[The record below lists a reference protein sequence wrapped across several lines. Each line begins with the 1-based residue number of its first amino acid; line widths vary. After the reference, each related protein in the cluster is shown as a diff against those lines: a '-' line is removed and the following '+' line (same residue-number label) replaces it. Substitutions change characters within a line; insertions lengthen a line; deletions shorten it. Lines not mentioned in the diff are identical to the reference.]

1 MNYKILQENIG
12 IKSLKDVVLENKE
25 ITKNEINFLLNPTS
39 EYVENPF
46 KLKNMSEGIKLFME
60 ELEEESKIGVLVDS
74 DVDGFTSG
82 TLVYLFLINECQYP
96 KEKIQIFHHQKKTH
110 GLSNDKIFKEIK
122 KSDINFLIIP
132 DAGSNDITQI
142 KELLKIGK
150 RILILDHHQIN
161 DEEQNT
167 LFSDQNGNIVGVIIN
182 NQLDEYSNSFAGV
195 GVTYKFLTALT
206 EDELIHYMDLVAIG
220 NIADSMLIN
229 DFELRYVVDKGLKN
243 INNELIKEFIVDA
256 KLEEEDLTPTDISFN
271 VANKINAVIRYG
283 SLQEKEDLFKALIG
297 EEEEIEYTPRKS
309 KSNPNPQTE
318 IQTLQK
324 AMVRISKSIKTK
336 QDNAKKKSVEKCK
349 QFVIENNLNEN
360 KAIVIIDED
369 GEIIDRKIT
378 GLIAMNLVSIYRKSV
393 VLLGKTK
400 EKYTGSIRGYGVDS
414 FKDILETTEIV
425 KITGHNNSAGIEV
438 EFKDI
443 PRLIKRINRA
453 MEDIEVIPPCTL
465 VDCKIDLNN
474 IKEKEMQEVLNL
486 KPIWHQHCA
495 EPLFLIEDLIID
507 SKKIRNPYTTLITFN
522 VNGIEIKKEYCSGVW
537 KKEFLKED
545 VMKFGKPTLKCDL
558 IVKIDYDNYR
568 NKPCLSIVEAESEI
582 VKENKK
588 KDNIPF

>member
-82 TLVYLFLINECQYP
+82 ALVYLFLTNECQYP

-256 KLEEEDLTPTDISFN
+256 KLEEDLTPTDISFN

-309 KSNPNPQTE
+309 KNNPNPQTE

-349 QFVIENNLNEN
+349 QFVTENNLNEN

-369 GEIIDRKIT
+369 GELIDRKIT

-474 IKEKEMQEVLNL
+474 IKEREMQEVLNL
-486 KPIWHQHCA
+486 KPLWHQHCA

-507 SKKIRNPYTTLITFN
+507 SKKIRNPYATLITFN

-537 KKEFLKED
+537 KREFLKED
-545 VMKFGKPTLKCDL
+545 VVKFGKPTLKCNL

-568 NKPCLSIVEAESEI
+568 NKPCLSIVEAKSEVI
-582 VKENKK
+582 NNTK

>member
-82 TLVYLFLINECQYP
+82 ALVYLFLINECQYP

-110 GLSNDKIFKEIK
+110 GLSNEKVFKEIK

-256 KLEEEDLTPTDISFN
+256 KLEEDLTPTDISFN

-309 KSNPNPQTE
+309 KNNPNPQTE

-369 GEIIDRKIT
+369 SEIIDRKIT

-474 IKEKEMQEVLNL
+474 IKEREMQEVLNL

-537 KKEFLKED
+537 KREFLKED
-545 VMKFGKPTLKCDL
+545 VVKFGKPTLKCNL

-568 NKPCLSIVEAESEI
+568 NKPCLSIIEAESEVI
-582 VKENKK
+582 KDKK
-588 KDNIPF
+588 QGNIPF

>member
-110 GLSNDKIFKEIK
+110 GLSNEKVFKEIK

-256 KLEEEDLTPTDISFN
+256 KLEEDLTPTDISFN

-297 EEEEIEYTPRKS
+297 EKEEIEYTPRKS
-309 KSNPNPQTE
+309 KNNPNPQTE
-318 IQTLQK
+318 VQTLQK
-324 AMVRISKSIKTK
+324 AMVRISKSVKTK

-453 MEDIEVIPPCTL
+453 MEEVEVIPPCTL

-474 IKEKEMQEVLNL
+474 IKEREMQEVLNL

-545 VMKFGKPTLKCDL
+545 VVKFGKPTLKCNL
-558 IVKIDYDNYR
+558 IVKVDYDNYR
-568 NKPCLSIVEAESEI
+568 NKPCLSIVEAESEVI
-582 VKENKK
+582 KDKK
-588 KDNIPF
+588 QGDIPF

>member
-82 TLVYLFLINECQYP
+82 ALVYLFLINECQYP

-110 GLSNDKIFKEIK
+110 GLSNEKVFKEIK

-256 KLEEEDLTPTDISFN
+256 KLEEDLTPTDISFN

-309 KSNPNPQTE
+309 KNNPNPQTE

-369 GEIIDRKIT
+369 SEIIDRKIT

-474 IKEKEMQEVLNL
+474 IKEREMQEVLNL
-486 KPIWHQHCA
+486 KPLWHQHCT

-537 KKEFLKED
+537 KREFLKED
-545 VMKFGKPTLKCDL
+545 VVKFGKPTLKCNL

-568 NKPCLSIVEAESEI
+568 NKPCLSIIEAESEVI
-582 VKENKK
+582 KDKK
-588 KDNIPF
+588 QGNIPF

>member
-82 TLVYLFLINECQYP
+82 ALVYLFLINECQYP

-110 GLSNDKIFKEIK
+110 GLSNEKVFKEIK

-256 KLEEEDLTPTDISFN
+256 KLEEDLTPTDISFN

-309 KSNPNPQTE
+309 KNNPNPQTE
-318 IQTLQK
+318 VQTLQK
-324 AMVRISKSIKTK
+324 AMVRISKSVKTK

-349 QFVIENNLNEN
+349 QFVTENNLNEN

-507 SKKIRNPYTTLITFN
+507 SKKIRNPYATLITFN

-545 VMKFGKPTLKCDL
+545 VVKFGKPTLKCNL
-558 IVKIDYDNYR
+558 IVKVDYDNYR
-568 NKPCLSIVEAESEI
+568 NKPCLSIVEAESEVI
-582 VKENKK
+582 KDKK
-588 KDNIPF
+588 QGGIPF

>member
-82 TLVYLFLINECQYP
+82 ALVYLFLINECQYP

-256 KLEEEDLTPTDISFN
+256 KLEEDLTPTDISFN

-309 KSNPNPQTE
+309 KNNPNPQTE

-349 QFVIENNLNEN
+349 QFVTENNLNEN

-369 GEIIDRKIT
+369 GELIDRKIT

-474 IKEKEMQEVLNL
+474 IKEREMQEVLNL
-486 KPIWHQHCA
+486 KPIWHQHCT

-507 SKKIRNPYTTLITFN
+507 SKKIRNPYVTLITFN

-545 VMKFGKPTLKCDL
+545 VVKFGKPTLKCNL

-568 NKPCLSIVEAESEI
+568 NKPCLSIVEAESEVI
-582 VKENKK
+582 KDKK
-588 KDNIPF
+588 QDGIPF

>member
-82 TLVYLFLINECQYP
+82 ALVYLFLINECQYP

-110 GLSNDKIFKEIK
+110 GLSNEKVFKEIK

-220 NIADSMLIN
+220 NIADSMFIN

-243 INNELIKEFIVDA
+243 INNELIKEFVVDA
-256 KLEEEDLTPTDISFN
+256 KLEEDLTPTDISFN

-309 KSNPNPQTE
+309 KNNPNPQTE

-474 IKEKEMQEVLNL
+474 IKEREMQEVLNL

-545 VMKFGKPTLKCDL
+545 VVKFGKPTLKCNL

-568 NKPCLSIVEAESEI
+568 NKPCLSIVEAESEVI
-582 VKENKK
+582 KDKK
-588 KDNIPF
+588 QGDIPF

>member
-110 GLSNDKIFKEIK
+110 GLSNEKVFKEIK
-122 KSDINFLIIP
+122 KSDINFLIVP

-243 INNELIKEFIVDA
+243 INNELIKEFVIDA
-256 KLEEEDLTPTDISFN
+256 KLEEDLTPTDISFN

-309 KSNPNPQTE
+309 KSNPNPQAE

-474 IKEKEMQEVLNL
+474 IKEREMQEVLNL

-507 SKKIRNPYTTLITFN
+507 SKKIRNPYATLITFN
-522 VNGIEIKKEYCSGVW
+522 ANGIEIKKEYCSGVW
-537 KKEFLKED
+537 KREFLKED
-545 VMKFGKPTLKCDL
+545 VVKFGKPTLKCNL

-568 NKPCLSIVEAESEI
+568 NKPCLSIVEAESEVI
-582 VKENKK
+582 KDKK
-588 KDNIPF
+588 QGDIPF

>member
-82 TLVYLFLINECQYP
+82 ALVYLFLINECQYP

-110 GLSNDKIFKEIK
+110 GLSNEKVFKEIK

-243 INNELIKEFIVDA
+243 INNELIKEFVVDA
-256 KLEEEDLTPTDISFN
+256 KLEEDLTPTDISFN

-474 IKEKEMQEVLNL
+474 IKEREMQEVLNL
-486 KPIWHQHCA
+486 KPLWHQHCT

-545 VMKFGKPTLKCDL
+545 VVKFGKPTLKCNL

-568 NKPCLSIVEAESEI
+568 NKPCLSIVEAESEVI
-582 VKENKK
+582 KDKK
-588 KDNIPF
+588 QGDIPF

>member
-82 TLVYLFLINECQYP
+82 ALVYLFLINECQYP

-110 GLSNDKIFKEIK
+110 GLSNEKVFKEIK

-256 KLEEEDLTPTDISFN
+256 KLEEDLTPTDISFN

-474 IKEKEMQEVLNL
+474 IKEREMQEVLNL
-486 KPIWHQHCA
+486 KPIWHQHCT

-507 SKKIRNPYTTLITFN
+507 SKKIRNPYATLITFN
-522 VNGIEIKKEYCSGVW
+522 ANGIEIKKEYCSGVW
-537 KKEFLKED
+537 KREFLKED
-545 VMKFGKPTLKCDL
+545 VVKFGKPTLKCNL

-568 NKPCLSIVEAESEI
+568 NKPCLSIVEAESEVI
-582 VKENKK
+582 KDKK
-588 KDNIPF
+588 QDGIPF

>member
-82 TLVYLFLINECQYP
+82 ALVYLFLINECQYP

-110 GLSNDKIFKEIK
+110 GLSNEKVFKEIK

-243 INNELIKEFIVDA
+243 INNELIKEFIIDA
-256 KLEEEDLTPTDISFN
+256 KLEEDLTPTDISFN

-349 QFVIENNLNEN
+349 QFVVENNLNEN

-474 IKEKEMQEVLNL
+474 IKEREMQEVLNL

-507 SKKIRNPYTTLITFN
+507 SKKIRNPYATLITFN

-545 VMKFGKPTLKCDL
+545 VMKFGKPTLKCNL

-568 NKPCLSIVEAESEI
+568 NKPCLSIVEAESEVI
-582 VKENKK
+582 KDKK
-588 KDNIPF
+588 QDSIPF

>member
-82 TLVYLFLINECQYP
+82 ALVYLFLINECQYP

-243 INNELIKEFIVDA
+243 INNELIREFIVDA
-256 KLEEEDLTPTDISFN
+256 KLEEDLTPTDISFN

-309 KSNPNPQTE
+309 KNNPNPQTE

-349 QFVIENNLNEN
+349 QFVTENNLNEN

-369 GEIIDRKIT
+369 GELIDRKIT

-474 IKEKEMQEVLNL
+474 IKEREMQEVLNL

-507 SKKIRNPYTTLITFN
+507 SKKIRNPYATLITFN

-545 VMKFGKPTLKCDL
+545 VVKFGKPTLKCNL
-558 IVKIDYDNYR
+558 IVKVDYDNYR

>member
-110 GLSNDKIFKEIK
+110 GLSNEKVFKEIK

-206 EDELIHYMDLVAIG
+206 ENELIHYMDLVAIG

-243 INNELIKEFIVDA
+243 INNELIKEFVVDA
-256 KLEEEDLTPTDISFN
+256 KLEEDLTPTDISFN

-309 KSNPNPQTE
+309 KNNPNPQTE

-545 VMKFGKPTLKCDL
+545 VVKFGKPTLKCNL

>member
-82 TLVYLFLINECQYP
+82 ALVYLFLINECQYP
-96 KEKIQIFHHQKKTH
+96 KEKIQILHHQKKTH
-110 GLSNDKIFKEIK
+110 GLSNEKVFKEIK

-256 KLEEEDLTPTDISFN
+256 KLEEDLTPTDISFN

-309 KSNPNPQTE
+309 KNNPNPQTE
-318 IQTLQK
+318 VQTLQK
-324 AMVRISKSIKTK
+324 AMVRISKSVKTK

-349 QFVIENNLNEN
+349 QFVTENNLNEN

-369 GEIIDRKIT
+369 GELIDRKIT

-507 SKKIRNPYTTLITFN
+507 SKKIRNPYATLITFN

-545 VMKFGKPTLKCDL
+545 VVKFGKPTLKCNL
-558 IVKIDYDNYR
+558 IVKVDYDNYR
-568 NKPCLSIVEAESEI
+568 NKPCLSIVEAESEVI
-582 VKENKK
+582 KDKK
-588 KDNIPF
+588 QGGIPF

>member
-82 TLVYLFLINECQYP
+82 ALVYLFLINECQYP

-110 GLSNDKIFKEIK
+110 GLSNEKVFKEIK

-229 DFELRYVVDKGLKN
+229 DFELRYVVDKGLNN
-243 INNELIKEFIVDA
+243 INNELIKEFIIDA
-256 KLEEEDLTPTDISFN
+256 KLEEDLTPTDISFN

-309 KSNPNPQTE
+309 KNNPNPQTE

-486 KPIWHQHCA
+486 KPLWHQHCT

-507 SKKIRNPYTTLITFN
+507 SKKIRNPYATLITFN

-545 VMKFGKPTLKCDL
+545 VVKFGKPTLKCNL
-558 IVKIDYDNYR
+558 IVKVDYDNYR
-568 NKPCLSIVEAESEI
+568 NKPCLSIVEAESEVI
-582 VKENKK
+582 KDKK
-588 KDNIPF
+588 QGGIPF

>member
-25 ITKNEINFLLNPTS
+25 ITKNEISFLLNPTS

-82 TLVYLFLINECQYP
+82 ALVYLFLINECQYP

-110 GLSNDKIFKEIK
+110 GLSNEKVFKEIK

-206 EDELIHYMDLVAIG
+206 ENELIHYMDLVAIG

-243 INNELIKEFIVDA
+243 INNELIKEFIIDA
-256 KLEEEDLTPTDISFN
+256 KLEEDLTPTDISFN

-486 KPIWHQHCA
+486 KPLWHQHCT

-507 SKKIRNPYTTLITFN
+507 SKKIRNPYATLITFN

-545 VMKFGKPTLKCDL
+545 VVKFGKPTLKCNL
-558 IVKIDYDNYR
+558 IVKVDYDNYR
-568 NKPCLSIVEAESEI
+568 NKPCLSIVEAESEVI
-582 VKENKK
+582 KDKK
-588 KDNIPF
+588 QGGIPF

>member
-82 TLVYLFLINECQYP
+82 ALVYLFLINECQYP

-110 GLSNDKIFKEIK
+110 GLSNEKVFKEIK

-182 NQLDEYSNSFAGV
+182 NQLDEYSSSFAGV

-256 KLEEEDLTPTDISFN
+256 KLEEDLTPTDISFN

-486 KPIWHQHCA
+486 KPIWHQHCP

-507 SKKIRNPYTTLITFN
+507 SKKIRNPYATLITFN

-545 VMKFGKPTLKCDL
+545 VVKFGKPTLKCNL

-568 NKPCLSIVEAESEI
+568 NKPCLSIAEAESEI
-582 VKENKK
+582 IKENKK

>member
-82 TLVYLFLINECQYP
+82 ALVYLFLINECQYP

-110 GLSNDKIFKEIK
+110 GLSNEKVFKEIK

-243 INNELIKEFIVDA
+243 INNELIKEFIIDA
-256 KLEEEDLTPTDISFN
+256 KLEEDLTPTDISFN

-349 QFVIENNLNEN
+349 QFVTENNLNEN

-369 GEIIDRKIT
+369 GELIDRKIT

-474 IKEKEMQEVLNL
+474 IKEREMQEVLNL

-545 VMKFGKPTLKCDL
+545 VVKFGKPTLKCNL

>member
-60 ELEEESKIGVLVDS
+60 ELEEENKIGVLVDS

-82 TLVYLFLINECQYP
+82 ALVYLFLINECQYP

-110 GLSNDKIFKEIK
+110 GLSNEKVFKEIK

-243 INNELIKEFIVDA
+243 INNELIKEFIIDA
-256 KLEEEDLTPTDISFN
+256 KLEEDLTPTDISFN

-309 KSNPNPQTE
+309 KGNPNPQTE
-318 IQTLQK
+318 MQTLQK
-324 AMVRISKSIKTK
+324 AMVRISKSVKTK

-400 EKYTGSIRGYGVDS
+400 EKYTGSIRGYGVNS

-474 IKEKEMQEVLNL
+474 IKEREMQEVLNL

-507 SKKIRNPYTTLITFN
+507 SKKIRNPYATLITFN

-545 VMKFGKPTLKCDL
+545 VMKFGKPTLKCNL

-568 NKPCLSIVEAESEI
+568 NKPCLSIVEAESEVI
-582 VKENKK
+582 KDKK
-588 KDNIPF
+588 QDSIPF

>member
-256 KLEEEDLTPTDISFN
+256 KLEEDLTPTDISFN

-349 QFVIENNLNEN
+349 QFVTENNLNEN

>member
-60 ELEEESKIGVLVDS
+60 ELEKESKIGVLVDS

-82 TLVYLFLINECQYP
+82 ALVYLFLINECQYP

-110 GLSNDKIFKEIK
+110 GLSNEKIFKEIK
-122 KSDINFLIIP
+122 KSDINFLIVP

-167 LFSDQNGNIVGVIIN
+167 LFGDQNGNIVGVIIN

-256 KLEEEDLTPTDISFN
+256 KLEEDLTPTDISFN

-324 AMVRISKSIKTK
+324 AMVRISKSVKTK

-369 GEIIDRKIT
+369 GELIDRKIT

-465 VDCKIDLNN
+465 VDCKIDINN
-474 IKEKEMQEVLNL
+474 IREKEMQEVLNL

-537 KKEFLKED
+537 KREFLKED
-545 VMKFGKPTLKCDL
+545 VVKFGKPTLKCNL

-568 NKPCLSIVEAESEI
+568 NKPCLSIVEAESEVI
-582 VKENKK
+582 KDKK
-588 KDNIPF
+588 QGNIPF

>member
-110 GLSNDKIFKEIK
+110 GLSNEKVFKEIK

-256 KLEEEDLTPTDISFN
+256 KLEEDLTPTDISFN

-309 KSNPNPQTE
+309 KNNPNPQTE
-318 IQTLQK
+318 VQTLQK
-324 AMVRISKSIKTK
+324 AMVRISKSVKTK

-474 IKEKEMQEVLNL
+474 IKEREMQEVLNL

-545 VMKFGKPTLKCDL
+545 VVKFGKPTLKCNL
-558 IVKIDYDNYR
+558 IVKVDYDNYR
-568 NKPCLSIVEAESEI
+568 NKPCLSIVEAESEVI
-582 VKENKK
+582 KDKK
-588 KDNIPF
+588 QGGIPF

>member
-82 TLVYLFLINECQYP
+82 ALVYLFLINECQYP

-110 GLSNDKIFKEIK
+110 GLSNEKVFKEIK

-206 EDELIHYMDLVAIG
+206 ENELIHYMDLVAIG

-243 INNELIKEFIVDA
+243 INNELIKEFIIDA
-256 KLEEEDLTPTDISFN
+256 KLEEDLTPTDISFN

-324 AMVRISKSIKTK
+324 AMVRISKSVKTK

-369 GEIIDRKIT
+369 GELIDRKIT

-443 PRLIKRINRA
+443 PRLIKRINRV

-465 VDCKIDLNN
+465 VDCKIDINN
-474 IKEKEMQEVLNL
+474 IREKEMQEVLNL
-486 KPIWHQHCA
+486 KPLWHQHCA

-545 VMKFGKPTLKCDL
+545 VVKFGKPTLKCDL

>member
-60 ELEEESKIGVLVDS
+60 ELEEESKIGVLIDS

-82 TLVYLFLINECQYP
+82 ALVYLFLTNECQYP

-256 KLEEEDLTPTDISFN
+256 KLEEDLTPTDISFN

-324 AMVRISKSIKTK
+324 AMVRISKSVKTK

-495 EPLFLIEDLIID
+495 EPLFLIEDLIIN

-545 VMKFGKPTLKCDL
+545 VVKFGKPTLKCNL

-568 NKPCLSIVEAESEI
+568 NKPCLSIVEAESEVI
-582 VKENKK
+582 KDKK
-588 KDNIPF
+588 QGDIPF

>member
-110 GLSNDKIFKEIK
+110 GLSNEKVFKEIK
-122 KSDINFLIIP
+122 KSDINFLIVP

-206 EDELIHYMDLVAIG
+206 ENELIHYMDLVAIG

-256 KLEEEDLTPTDISFN
+256 KLEEDLTPTDISFN

-309 KSNPNPQTE
+309 KNNPNPQTE

-349 QFVIENNLNEN
+349 QFVTENNLNKN

-369 GEIIDRKIT
+369 GELIDRKIT

-465 VDCKIDLNN
+465 VDCKIDLNG
-474 IKEKEMQEVLNL
+474 IKEREMQDVLNL
-486 KPIWHQHCA
+486 KPLWHQHCA

-545 VMKFGKPTLKCDL
+545 VVKFGKPTLKCNL
-558 IVKIDYDNYR
+558 IIKIDYDNYR
-568 NKPCLSIVEAESEI
+568 NKPCLSIVEAESEVI
-582 VKENKK
+582 KDKK
-588 KDNIPF
+588 QGDIPF

>member
-60 ELEEESKIGVLVDS
+60 ELEEENKIGVLVDS

-82 TLVYLFLINECQYP
+82 ALVYLFLINECQYP

-110 GLSNDKIFKEIK
+110 GLSNEKVFKEIK

-256 KLEEEDLTPTDISFN
+256 KLEEDLTPTDISFN

-309 KSNPNPQTE
+309 KGNPNPQTE
-318 IQTLQK
+318 MQTLQK
-324 AMVRISKSIKTK
+324 AMVRISKSVKTK

-443 PRLIKRINRA
+443 PRLIKRINRV

-474 IKEKEMQEVLNL
+474 IKEREMQEVLNL

-507 SKKIRNPYTTLITFN
+507 SKKIRNPYATLITFN

-545 VMKFGKPTLKCDL
+545 VMKFGKPTLKCNL

-568 NKPCLSIVEAESEI
+568 NKPCLSIVEAESEVI
-582 VKENKK
+582 KDKK
-588 KDNIPF
+588 QDSIPF